1 MARYLAFVIVV
12 GLVVWSVL
20 DISRSSDEE
29 RLGVHPVLWMAL
41 VVLVPVL
48 GAIVW
53 ILVSRGRRA
62 AARQAGGASGGGSAP
77 GGSTWTPRR
86 RTGPVAPDDDP
97 DFLRKLDEDRRR
109 REQGTGDGSPTS

>member
-29 RLGVHPVLWMAL
+29 RLGVHPLLWMAL

-48 GAIVW
+48 GAIIW

-62 AARQAGGASGGGSAP
+62 AARQAGGGSPAS

>member
-29 RLGVHPVLWMAL
+29 RLGVHPLLWMAL

-48 GAIVW
+48 GAIIW

-62 AARQAGGASGGGSAP
+62 AARQAGGGSPASGGA
-77 GGSTWTPRR
+77 TWTPRR

-97 DFLRKLDEDRRR
+97 DFLRKLDEERRR

>member
-12 GLVVWSVL
+12 GLVVWCVL

-29 RLGVHPVLWMAL
+29 RLGVHPLLWMAL

-48 GAIVW
+48 GAILW

-62 AARQAGGASGGGSAP
+62 AARQAGGGTGGSASGGS
-77 GGSTWTPRR
+77 SWTPRR
-86 RTGPVAPDDDP
+86 RSGPVAPDDDP
-97 DFLRKLDEDRRR
+97 DFLRKLDEERRR

>member
-12 GLVVWSVL
+12 GLVVWCVL

-29 RLGVHPVLWMAL
+29 RLGVHPLLWMAL

-48 GAIVW
+48 GAILW

-62 AARQAGGASGGGSAP
+62 AARQAGGGTGGSASGGS
-77 GGSTWTPRR
+77 SWTPRR
-86 RTGPVAPDDDP
+86 RSGPVAPDDDP
-97 DFLRKLDEDRRR
+97 DFLRKLDEERRR
-109 REQGTGDGSPTS
+109 REQGTGDGSPAS